1 MNPIPRLVLAGMA
14 AFALAV
20 PAGADV
26 DGGPNVTRLGRTVM
40 RWRDDVVQ
48 VVVGYKH
55 AQAHLDKRWILL
67 DTYLTA
73 RGNKPI
79 EIWRE
84 DVSLLMPDGTRL
96 QLPSQHRM
104 AEGLPDLRRVLHEAK
119 VQRDPLGGYF
129 PSAIHEERL
138 GFFAVPGED
147 IVFDKVTVNMQ
158 TLAWGRMFFESPG
171 ARWEPGIYTLV
182 IENRDLHV
190 RLPLALGIE
199 GPLERIR

>member
-1 MNPIPRLVLAGMA
+1 MNPVSRLALAGIA
-14 AFALAV
+14 VASLAT
-20 PAGADV
+20 PAGVDV
-26 DGGPNVTRLGRTVM
+26 DGGPHVTRLGRTVM
-40 RWRDDVVQ
+40 RWRDDAVQ

-55 AQAHLDKRWILL
+55 AHSHLDHKWMLL

-96 QLPSQHRM
+96 QLPTQHRM

-129 PSAIHEERL
+129 PGAVQEERL
-138 GFFAVPGED
+138 GFFAIPGEN

-158 TLAWGRMFFESPG
+158 TLAWGKLFFDSPTD
-171 ARWEPGIYTLV
+171 RWEPGIYTLV
-182 IENRDLHV
+182 IENRDVHV
-190 RLPLALGIE
+190 RLPLALGID
-199 GPLERIR
+199 GPLERVR